1 MNQLKTLK
9 MFSVMQDIITQDKKT
24 NMKQWIENKERLI
37 FATHGIIKPKDWDKL
52 SDKEKEKR
60 INKTLKNI

>member
-1 MNQLKTLK
+1 MNQLETLK

-24 NMKQWIENKERLI
+24 NMKQWIENKERLS

>member
-24 NMKQWIENKERLI
+24 NIKQWIKNKEKLI
-37 FATHGIIKPKDWDKL
+37 FATNGIIKPKDWDKL

-60 INKTLKNI
+60 ITKTLKNI

>member
-1 MNQLKTLK
+1 MDQLQALK

-24 NMKQWIENKERLI
+24 NIKKWIKNKEKLI
-37 FATHGIIKPKDWDKL
+37 FATHGIIKPENWDKL
-52 SDKEKEKR
+52 NDKEKEKR

>member
-24 NMKQWIENKERLI
+24 NIKQWIKNKEKLI
-37 FATHGIIKPKDWDKL
+37 FSTNGIIKPKDWDKL

-60 INKTLKNI
+60 ITKTLKNI

>member
-1 MNQLKTLK
+1 MDQLQALK

-24 NMKQWIENKERLI
+24 NIKKWIKNKEKLI
-37 FATHGIIKPKDWDKL
+37 FSTHGIIKPENWDKL
-52 SDKEKEKR
+52 NDKEKEKR

>member
-24 NMKQWIENKERLI
+24 NIKQWIKNKEKLI
-37 FATHGIIKPKDWDKL
+37 FSTNCIIKPKDWDKL

-60 INKTLKNI
+60 ITKTLKNI

>member
-24 NMKQWIENKERLI
+24 NIKQWIKNKEKYR
-37 FATHGIIKPKDWDKL
+37 
-52 SDKEKEKR
+52 R
-60 INKTLKNI
+60 